1 MAIIKKFSPFLN
13 LTNFQV
19 FENDDLPNS
28 EYFRISEF
36 SETFTGGK
44 NGFLI
49 EGSEFLKE
57 TTEIKIEILD
67 VEGNPIYFEPGGG
80 VPEYYE
86 GNSKLVSV
94 HVYDDTP
101 IGIGK
106 ITVLGELK
114 KYIGNDGAIIDVP
127 DEWKGVYNVKWE
139 RSFNINKNLNNES
152 IVRFYKR
159 PIVGITELVKPIF
172 SKNITNVT
180 ETGEVSGF
188 PMNPPQSFNISNWRA
203 GTTYLLQR
211 TSGSWD
217 RDVDE
222 NTITISSLNYSPTI
236 IEVLNDREV
245 LVNIPFTD
253 SNNLV
258 ESFSSQ
264 SYSVTYQDIQNQTIG
279 ESALTGSFGKI
290 DITQLK
296 TFVGDVARVKVFR
309 KSRNAVGDFQ
319 FVQEAKLESTEL
331 LRDITTTKDTE
342 ISYGRFDSYNLSNYW
357 VTSSNSHP
365 TTINSSVLSQAV
377 KIDYAGSGVQELIT
391 SQSISISKDVEYTLN
406 FKTKVSGSVDS
417 SNKKVRAYL
426 SSSNFTQ
433 DFLSISGSDIYQSQQ
448 TLTKN
453 IISENTGDAKLVFE
467 VEGDDWYISN
477 VSLRNAQ
484 DTSFSPDEFTIIQ
497 DIPRKTASETFDFKF
512 EFYDVN
518 NNYIPVDV
526 IATKEFDGGNDFP
539 SSTKLLTFESDR
551 NAFRFSSGSVQNPKG
566 QQIQFKIGT
575 SNLTGSTTFASS
587 AFDVD
592 GNYLNPSDY
601 TQYPG
606 KLTTITPAGAIVTIN
621 NFTGSRT
628 DSSETPFV
636 GSVVYTAS
644 LENFEEFET
653 VYRLEDGDNAPQLIV
668 TSNANQFIY
677 EPTTLSPKPSGQS
690 ITVRAQRKN
699 LASLITPIEVNSG
712 SNKPPLN
719 FVETVNGIDSYTIS
733 STQFSQSFASNNF
746 DEVTYSFTG
755 SDVFGNSQTDEITLS
770 KVVNFD
776 AVSLVLSNESTSFPA
791 NSTGEILGGFAASS
805 GSVQMFIGSNQI
817 THDDYDSDNSRN
829 RNTFDIKTISGTNVT
844 PTDTSPNTSNYS
856 ISAFQTSKDS
866 GSLTLNI
873 EYLAGDNT
881 TSQSFEKIVSYT
893 KSKKA
898 VPNVL
903 TKTSP
908 TSQTINSGSSGYEV
922 PQTIEVV
929 VQEGGDEYGYQAG
942 LSGGLSEAY
951 KFEINSVSSGSNSN
965 EIITPTYGTHDGY
978 NGTIGSASIDY
989 VNSEG
994 TLVENKLVRFDVSVS
1009 KVGVDG
1015 TNARSV
1021 TLLISPNTIQYNAD
1035 GTNPTPSTVTLIAS
1049 GSSTINDP
1057 YYKFTGGDSSFVDD
1071 TTFNDSTGSQHT
1083 SRVFT
1088 APTTIPSTP
1097 FTFRVGVSDNNV
1109 NLNNELDSDQ
1119 ESLIF
1124 TKPGLDTRPR
1134 FIIKPIN
1141 GTQIKNNQGTLQ
1153 LQVVRLDGTG
1163 SFDVSGSAQG
1173 DAQLYSG
1180 STLLTTS
1187 MTGISDGGN
1196 GVTYNPVFSNT
1207 AISGS
1212 KLISLKEDDGTLLD
1226 TITLLDV
1233 TDGLGGGTFLAN
1245 SLHTNRGLTNSFT
1258 PTTLPLTASF
1268 FDSNGTEFQKS
1279 ALITPSFNGTVDK
1292 MKISTAT
1299 GDSEITLT
1307 ANDGDGGSITL
1318 GSATATTT
1326 KDLTVNATFIDPNT
1340 SKTTS
1345 VSETFFIVSDGRDG
1359 TSARSVRL
1367 TTDAQVFVE
1376 ALDGTITPSSI
1387 AFTAIRQNISGSST
1401 FNTDPSVTLT
1411 GAVDSRALSAT
1422 NFGSNTS
1429 VVLSVTASEDG
1440 DFTDEVRIVRV
1451 KEGTDGLTLISSNP
1465 AHTLPASSS
1474 GEVLDYANSGT
1485 TLSLFEGATQLDYD
1499 ASGTTAGH
1507 WTVATSQS
1515 PAGKI
1520 TIGTITDS
1528 TNDAV
1533 VANHSAMDD
1542 STDASAIT
1550 YTITG
1555 KRLNGDAISLTSV
1568 QTIVKSKEGL
1578 DAVQVTNDNS
1588 NHTFTCN
1595 TSGTPVSF
1603 TGSGTNIQVF
1613 EGVTALTFTTSTV
1626 SAGKYSVSISN
1637 ESGLTEGTASGNN
1650 TTTCVIGN
1658 HSAFTANQATITY
1671 TISGQ
1676 RLDGTSF
1683 SLTTTQ
1689 TLTKSIRG
1697 EDGTI
1702 GQDGANAVDI
1712 TPSLFTQNLIRDINN
1727 GDTFDTVSNITITA
1741 QETGSALTAV
1751 LGSATLSNS
1760 QFKINSTITN
1770 GVEASAGVLTPS
1782 QPSSASN
1789 PGGLTTTYTI
1799 DYKDGSGNDG
1809 SKQFNH
1815 PITTAVV
1822 GTNGPGVVFT
1832 GVWESSRAYQFSTGA
1847 SGRRDVVLWSSSGN
1861 SPYDEYYAVKSSHTS
1876 ATGNVANG
1884 APHQSSANKW
1894 ESLGTQDFFVAAKI
1908 GLFEDSFVQ
1917 NTLNVG
1923 SNNSGGISAANITL
1937 AGGTANPYI
1946 SIGQSSTAGN
1956 QGYDVDGIFIGN
1968 HDNSGT
1974 PSYRM
1979 SLKGGTNHIKW
1990 DGSNLD
1996 IKGSITLT
2004 GGPAASSLNSLN
2016 TTTGSLNQSVSSLNT
2031 ETGSINTAVSN
2042 AQSGVNAINSTSG
2055 ALENPLTYAFGGS
2068 GFELATNTAA
2078 AGLNLTSQ
2086 YMGYHD
2092 GSNFTTYMDSGGDFY
2107 LGGTS
2112 GALTWDA
2119 SEAKLTVTGT
2129 INITGGQ
2136 TANQLNSLN
2145 SATQSLA
2152 GSVSSLDGAVS
2163 QLESVTSSLANPTS
2177 YAFGGNAF
2185 TLATNT
2191 AAAGLNLTSEFLGYH
2206 DGSNFTTYMA
2216 NNGDFFL
2223 GGTGG
2228 ALTWD
2233 ASADELVVNG
2243 SGTFTG
2249 TLSGGSVIGGTLSV
2263 PTSTDPKFSVDSDG
2277 NMTAQDAVI
2286 SGSFNIEQGSLGSWV
2301 VESPSNGGGFRNQS
2315 GSMLFEPERPEIIGK
2330 ADTGG
2335 GLETKLSLHPKNEWA
2350 SPSGGSVY
2358 VSGLDNNNSSNLW
2371 TQPANVNTGNNT
2383 SIGETSADQNEVAT
2397 DIVVAQDGT
2406 YELTGLYGLS
2416 SLTISDPG
2424 TVTFSSTY
2432 PNYTP
2437 TNPIQSHGGNY
2448 TGKTSYYYID
2458 LVFRNT
2464 STNAETSANVQTH
2477 YRNGAVNISY
2487 YQSVAGGNG
2496 QYYWQYTSYTQN
2508 GSESSTSF
2516 AGITKSVTLT
2526 AGTYRAKYRIR
2537 KGGRSGYTQPKTS
2550 SGATG
2555 TITYHT
2561 HTTGFS
2567 NIGYNSGAFTF
2578 IQPVNLVE
2586 LSSKGLQVL
2595 SDQNTYVQLTR
2606 NATVSNSTEALRVQG
2621 AKTVLNAFGTYP
2633 SNYNNTALQVGGL
2646 ISSTGISV
2654 GGYNSNSTVYGY
2666 MTLGYSPNH
2675 GNIRDTIYLKGD
2687 FDPAKITWNS
2697 TQANTGR
2704 DMGSTSFHWDS
2715 IYADDF
2721 HNQSDERVKENIL
2734 DSQLGLDFINDIRP
2748 VQYSMKESTKKRTRY
2763 GFIAQEISSSLDNAG
2778 LTTHDFRALSTGS
2791 SEITRLE
2798 RDYEKS
2804 ITEIIESGSY
2814 HSVTNDTGSAIVTQ
2828 EWVDDKQANTMWN
2841 LSYME
2846 FIAPLTKAVQEL
2858 SAKVTELENRISG
2871 SI

>member
-36 SETFTGGK
+36 NETFTGGK

-57 TTEIKIEILD
+57 STEIKIEILD
-67 VEGNPIYFEPGGG
+67 VEGNPVYFEPGGG

-94 HVYDDTP
+94 HVYEDTP

-114 KYIGNDGAIIDVP
+114 TYIGNDGAITDVP

-139 RSFNINKNLNNES
+139 KSFNINKNLNNES

-159 PIVGITELVKPIF
+159 PIVSITELVKPIF
-172 SKNITNVT
+172 SKSITNVT
-180 ETGEVSGF
+180 ETGEISGF
-188 PMNPPQSFNISNWRA
+188 PMNPPQSFDISNWRA

-222 NTITISSLNYSPTI
+222 NTITISSLNYSPNI

-245 LVNIPFTD
+245 LVDVPFTD

-258 ESFSSQ
+258 QSFSSQ

-331 LRDITTTKDTE
+331 LRDITTTRDTE

-467 VEGDDWYISN
+467 VQGSDWYISN

-601 TQYPG
+601 SQYPG

-628 DSSETPFV
+628 DNSETPFV

-644 LENFEEFET
+644 LENFQEFET

-712 SNKPPLN
+712 SNRPPLN

-776 AVSLVLSNESTSFPA
+776 AVSLVLSNETTAFPA

-922 PQTIEVV
+922 PQTVEVV
-929 VQEGGDEYGYQAG
+929 VQEGGTEYSYQSG

-994 TLVENKLVRFDVSVS
+994 TLVQNKLVRFDVSVS

-1196 GVTYNPVFSNT
+1196 GVTYNPVFANT

-1258 PTTLPLTASF
+1258 PATLPLTASF
-1268 FDSNGTEFQKS
+1268 FDSNGTEYQKK
-1279 ALITPSFNGTVDK
+1279 ALITPSFNGSVDK
-1292 MKISTAT
+1292 MKISTAS
-1299 GDSEITLT
+1299 GASEITLT

-1318 GSATATTT
+1318 GSSTATTT
-1326 KDLTVNATFIDPNT
+1326 KDLTVNATFVDPNT

-1359 TSARSVRL
+1359 TNARSVRL
-1367 TTDAQVFVE
+1367 TNDAQVFVE
-1376 ALDGTITPSSI
+1376 ALDGTVTPSSI
-1387 AFTAIRQNISGSST
+1387 SFTAIRQNISGSST

-1411 GAVDSRALSAT
+1411 GTGDSRALSAT

-1465 AHTLPASSS
+1465 SHTLPASSS

-1499 ASGTTAGH
+1499 NDGSTAGH

-1515 PAGKI
+1515 PTSTI
-1520 TIGTITDS
+1520 TVGTITDS

-1533 VANHSAMDD
+1533 VGVHSAMVDG
-1542 STDASAIT
+1542 TDTVAIT

-1568 QTIVKSKEGL
+1568 QTLTKSKEGL
-1578 DAVQVTNDNS
+1578 DSIQVSNDNS
-1588 NHTFTCN
+1588 NHSFTCN
-1595 TSGTPVSF
+1595 PSGTPTSF
-1603 TGSGTNIQVF
+1603 AGSGTNIKVF
-1613 EGVTALTFTTSTV
+1613 EGVTALTFTTGTV
-1626 SAGKYSVSISN
+1626 SAGKYGVSISN
-1637 ESGLTEGTASGNN
+1637 ESGLTEGTASQGLD

-1676 RLDGTSF
+1676 RLDGTAF

-1689 TLTKSIRG
+1689 TLTKSIQG
-1697 EDGTI
+1697 EDGTV

-1712 TPSLFTQNLIRDINN
+1712 TPSLFTQNLIRDVNN
-1727 GDTFDTVSNITITA
+1727 GDTFDSVSNITITA

-1751 LGSATLSNS
+1751 LSSATLSNS
-1760 QFKINSTITN
+1760 QFKINSSITN
-1770 GVEASAGVLTPS
+1770 GSEASAGVLTPS

-1799 DYKDGSGNDG
+1799 DYKDGSGNAG

-1815 PITTAVV
+1815 PVTTAVV

-1832 GVWESSRAYQFSTGA
+1832 GVWEDSRAYQFSTGA

-1861 SPYDEYYAVKSSHTS
+1861 APYDEYYAVKSSHTS

-1937 AGGTANPYI
+1937 AGGTNNPYI

-1974 PSYRM
+1974 PSYRL
-1979 SLKGGTNHIKW
+1979 SLKGGSNHLKW
-1990 DGSNLD
+1990 NGSTLD
-1996 IKGSITLT
+1996 IKGAITLT
-2004 GGPAASSLNSLN
+2004 SGQGLEASLGELN
-2016 TTTGSLNQSVSSLNT
+2016 TATGSLN
-2031 ETGSINTAVSN
+2031 TAVTN
-2042 AQSGVNAINSTSG
+2042 AQGGVNAINATTG
-2055 ALENPLTYAFGGS
+2055 GLENPSSYAFGGN
-2068 GFELATNTAA
+2068 GFTLATNTAT

-2092 GSNFTTYMDSGGDFY
+2092 GSDFTTYMDSGGDFY

-2145 SATQSLA
+2145 SATGSLNS
-2152 GSVSSLDGAVS
+2152 SVSSLNTATGSLNTAVS
-2163 QLESVTSSLANPTS
+2163 NAQSGVNAINATTGGLENPTS
-2177 YAFGGNAF
+2177 YAFGGSGANAF
-2185 TLATNT
+2185 ALATNT
-2191 AAAGLNLTSEFLGYH
+2191 AAAGLNLTSQFVGYH

-2233 ASADELVVNG
+2233 ASADELIVNG

-2263 PTSTDPKFSVDSDG
+2263 PTEGNPKFHVDSDG
-2277 NMTAQDAVI
+2277 NMSAQDANI
-2286 SGSFNIEQGSLGSWV
+2286 SGSFNIQSGILGSWV
-2301 VESPSNGGGFRNQS
+2301 VDTVENEGKLRDVDSRIILNPTSKKIQLFNSSNELKAQINADDTLTSAGAGNIYIASYNSNQPGSSIPATSYVSSNS
-2315 GSMLFEPERPEIIGK
+2315 G
-2330 ADTGG
+2330 TGAQG
-2335 GLETKLSLHPKNEWA
+2335 EATAFSTPDSTDITISTTGEYQLSDLY
-2350 SPSGGSVY
+2350 SGGTTMPTWTLNTSPPSVSVTTGSPFGNLVPPY
-2358 VSGLDNNNSSNLW
+2358 PTYNYQSYASAAYTYHYVYLCLQKDNSGTWDTVSEIQLGYAYSRGATTIGTYYTATGNSNNYDWQTVSGYTTSANSYHYASATPITSTIDITSTGDYRFIHKSKVIARTGTKYTLNGTSTTSITSYVANSTQRAEAVSGLDESFTLAQPSN
-2371 TQPANVNTGNNT
+2371 
-2383 SIGETSADQNEVAT
+2383 
-2397 DIVVAQDGT
+2397 
-2406 YELTGLYGLS
+2406 
-2416 SLTISDPG
+2416 
-2424 TVTFSSTY
+2424 F
-2432 PNYTP
+2432 
-2437 TNPIQSHGGNY
+2437 
-2448 TGKTSYYYID
+2448 
-2458 LVFRNT
+2458 
-2464 STNAETSANVQTH
+2464 
-2477 YRNGAVNISY
+2477 
-2487 YQSVAGGNG
+2487 
-2496 QYYWQYTSYTQN
+2496 
-2508 GSESSTSF
+2508 
-2516 AGITKSVTLT
+2516 
-2526 AGTYRAKYRIR
+2526 
-2537 KGGRSGYTQPKTS
+2537 
-2550 SGATG
+2550 
-2555 TITYHT
+2555 
-2561 HTTGFS
+2561 
-2567 NIGYNSGAFTF
+2567 
-2578 IQPVNLVE
+2578 VE
-2586 LSSKGLQVL
+2586 LSGGGFQAVTNSDQYVKINRVSPGSYTSTLLQVEGGTVSLNQDDKDDSTITSTGRANFYGRTILGQDYGGSSAFYGLARPQLYSGPEMRRYSIPSSGGSSTNPSYINPMKGAFFTL
-2595 SDQNTYVQLTR
+2595 SPGSSASSQYYALPHRQFTNGSNDSSVPKAARNYQYSTDIYDVEDIADGTVVYIFNTNHGR
-2606 NATVSNSTEALRVQG
+2606 NAYIEGLSGEGDNNGWYTLSGGHCVQFIFNKQTLRNGNTTKNCEGGWIIVGHDDGGRNS
-2621 AKTVLNAFGTYP
+2621 
-2633 SNYNNTALQVGGL
+2633 
-2646 ISSTGISV
+2646 
-2654 GGYNSNSTVYGY
+2654 
-2666 MTLGYSPNH
+2666 
-2675 GNIRDTIYLKGD
+2675 
-2687 FDPAKITWNS
+2687 W
-2697 TQANTGR
+2697 
-2704 DMGSTSFHWDS
+2704 
-2715 IYADDF
+2715 
-2721 HNQSDERVKENIL
+2721 
-2734 DSQLGLDFINDIRP
+2734 
-2748 VQYSMKESTKKRTRY
+2748 
-2763 GFIAQEISSSLDNAG
+2763 
-2778 LTTHDFRALSTGS
+2778 
-2791 SEITRLE
+2791 
-2798 RDYEKS
+2798 
-2804 ITEIIESGSY
+2804 
-2814 HSVTNDTGSAIVTQ
+2814 
-2828 EWVDDKQANTMWN
+2828 
-2841 LSYME
+2841 
-2846 FIAPLTKAVQEL
+2846 
-2858 SAKVTELENRISG
+2858 
-2871 SI
+2871 

>member
-36 SETFTGGK
+36 NETFTGGK

-57 TTEIKIEILD
+57 STEIKIEILD
-67 VEGNPIYFEPGGG
+67 VEGNPVYFEPGGG

-114 KYIGNDGAIIDVP
+114 TYIGNDGAITDVP

-139 RSFNINKNLNNES
+139 KSFNINKNLNNES

-159 PIVGITELVKPIF
+159 PIVSITELVKPIF
-172 SKNITNVT
+172 SKSITNVT

-188 PMNPPQSFNISNWRA
+188 PMNPPQSFDISNWRA

-222 NTITISSLNYSPTI
+222 NKITISSLNYSPNI

-245 LVNIPFTD
+245 LVDVPFTD

-258 ESFSSQ
+258 QSFSSQ

-331 LRDITTTKDTE
+331 LRDITTTRDTE

-406 FKTKVSGSVDS
+406 FKTKISGSVDS

-467 VEGDDWYISN
+467 VQGSDWYISN

-628 DSSETPFV
+628 DNSETPFV

-644 LENFEEFET
+644 LENFQEFET

-668 TSNANQFIY
+668 TSNTNQFIY

-712 SNKPPLN
+712 SNRPPLN

-770 KVVNFD
+770 KVINFD

-817 THDDYDSDNSRN
+817 THDDYDLDSSRN

-866 GSLTLNI
+866 GSLTLDI

-881 TSQSFEKIVSYT
+881 TSQSFQKIVSYT

-922 PQTIEVV
+922 PQTVEVV
-929 VQEGGDEYGYQAG
+929 VQEGGTEYTYQSG

-965 EIITPTYGTHDGY
+965 EIITPTYGTYSGY

-994 TLVENKLVRFDVSVS
+994 TLVQNKLVRFDVSVS

-1021 TLLISPNTIQYNAD
+1021 TLLISPNNIQYNAD
-1035 GTNPTPSTVTLIAS
+1035 GTNPNPSTVTLIAS

-1088 APTTIPSTP
+1088 APTTIPSAP

-1109 NLNNELDSDQ
+1109 DLNTELDSDQ

-1180 STLLTTS
+1180 STILTTS

-1196 GVTYNPVFSNT
+1196 GVTYNPIFANT

-1268 FDSNGTEFQKS
+1268 FDSNGTEYQKS

-1299 GDSEITLT
+1299 GASEITLT
-1307 ANDGDGGSITL
+1307 ANDGDGGTITL

-1326 KDLTVNATFIDPNT
+1326 KDLTVNATFVDPNT

-1359 TSARSVRL
+1359 TNARSVRL
-1367 TTDAQVFVE
+1367 TNDAQVFVE
-1376 ALDGTITPSSI
+1376 ALDGTVTPSSI
-1387 AFTAIRQNISGSST
+1387 SFTAIRQNISGSST

-1411 GAVDSRALSAT
+1411 GTGDSRALSAT
-1422 NFGSNTS
+1422 NFGSNNS

-1499 ASGTTAGH
+1499 NDGTTAGH

-1515 PAGKI
+1515 PANKI

-1542 STDASAIT
+1542 STDSSAIT

-1578 DAVQVTNDNS
+1578 DSIQVSNDNS
-1588 NHTFTCN
+1588 NHSFTCN
-1595 TSGTPVSF
+1595 PSGTPTSF
-1603 TGSGTNIQVF
+1603 AGSGTNIQVF
-1613 EGVTALTFTTSTV
+1613 EGVTALTFTTGTV
-1626 SAGKYSVSISN
+1626 SAGKYSVAISN

-1683 SLTTTQ
+1683 TLTTTQ
-1689 TLTKSIRG
+1689 TLTKSIQG
-1697 EDGTI
+1697 VDGTSGI
-1702 GQDGANAVDI
+1702 NGANAIDI
-1712 TPSLFTQNLIRDINN
+1712 TPSLVTQNLIRDVNN
-1727 GDTFDTVSNITITA
+1727 GDTFDSVSDITITA

-1751 LGSATLSNS
+1751 LSSATLANS
-1760 QFKINSTITN
+1760 QFKINSSITN
-1770 GVEASAGVLTPS
+1770 GTEASAGVLTPS

-1799 DYKDGSGNDG
+1799 DYKDGSGNAG

-1815 PITTAVV
+1815 PITTTVV

-1832 GVWESSRAYQFSTGA
+1832 GVWESSRAYQFSSGA
-1847 SGRRDVVLWSSSGN
+1847 SGRRDVVLWSSTGN
-1861 SPYDEYYAVKSSHTS
+1861 APYDTYYATKTSHTS

-1923 SNNSGGISAANITL
+1923 TNNSGGISAANITL
-1937 AGGTANPYI
+1937 AGGTTNPYI

-1974 PSYRM
+1974 PSYRL
-1979 SLKGGTNHIKW
+1979 SLKGGSNHLKW
-1990 DGSNLD
+1990 DGSTLD
-1996 IKGSITLT
+1996 IKGAITLT
-2004 GGPAASSLNSLN
+2004 SGQGLESSLGELN
-2016 TTTGSLNQSVSSLNT
+2016 TATGSL
-2031 ETGSINTAVSN
+2031 NTAVSN
-2042 AQSGVNAINSTSG
+2042 AQSGVNAINSTSSS
-2055 ALENPLTYAFGGS
+2055 LENPLTYAFGGDA
-2068 GFELATNTAA
+2068 FELATNTAA
-2078 AGLNLTSQ
+2078 EGLNLTSQ

-2092 GSNFTTYMDSGGDFY
+2092 GSDFTTYMDSGGDFY

-2145 SATQSLA
+2145 TATGSLNT
-2152 GSVSSLDGAVS
+2152 AVS
-2163 QLESVTSSLANPTS
+2163 NAQSGVNAINATTGGLENPTS

-2191 AAAGLNLTSEFLGYH
+2191 AAIGLNLTSQFIGYH

-2233 ASADELVVNG
+2233 ASEDELIVNG

-2263 PTSTDPKFSVDSDG
+2263 PTEQTPKFHVDSDG
-2277 NMTAQDAVI
+2277 NMTAQDANI
-2286 SGSFNIEQGSLGSWV
+2286 SGSFNIQSGILGSWV
-2301 VESPSNGGGFRNQS
+2301 VDTAENEGKLRDVDSRIILNPTSKKIQLFNSSNELKAQINADDTLTSAGAGNIYIASYNSNQPGNSIPATSYVSSNGGTGAQGEATSFSTPDSTNITISTTGEYQLSDLYTAGSSIPTWAVNTNPPSVSVTTGSPFGNIVPNYPGQYYQS
-2315 GSMLFEPERPEIIGK
+2315 YASAAYTYHYVYLCLQKLNGSTWDEIAEIQLGYAYKRGATTIGTYYT
-2330 ADTGG
+2330 ATGASNAYEWNSVSG
-2335 GLETKLSLHPKNEWA
+2335 YTSAANSYSYYTATPVTSTINITSAGTYRFIHKSKVLARTGTKYTLNGTSNTPTTTYVQNSTQRAEA
-2350 SPSGGSVY
+2350 
-2358 VSGLDNNNSSNLW
+2358 VSGLDESFTLAQPSNFVELSGGGFQAVTNSDQYVKINRVS
-2371 TQPANVNTGNNT
+2371 PGSYT
-2383 SIGETSADQNEVAT
+2383 STLLQVEGGTVSLNQDDKDDSTLTSSGRTN
-2397 DIVVAQDGT
+2397 
-2406 YELTGLYGLS
+2406 LYGRTILGQDYGGSAYYGEARPQLYSAPEFRRYSIPS
-2416 SLTISDPG
+2416 S
-2424 TVTFSSTY
+2424 
-2432 PNYTP
+2432 
-2437 TNPIQSHGGNY
+2437 GG
-2448 TGKTSYYYID
+2448 
-2458 LVFRNT
+2458 
-2464 STNAETSANVQTH
+2464 
-2477 YRNGAVNISY
+2477 
-2487 YQSVAGGNG
+2487 
-2496 QYYWQYTSYTQN
+2496 
-2508 GSESSTSF
+2508 SSTSP
-2516 AGITKSVTLT
+2516 AYINPMK
-2526 AGTYRAKYRIR
+2526 
-2537 KGGRSGYTQPKTS
+2537 
-2550 SGATG
+2550 
-2555 TITYHT
+2555 
-2561 HTTGFS
+2561 
-2567 NIGYNSGAFTF
+2567 GAFFTLSPGSSTSNQYYALPHRQFTNGSNDNSVPKAARNYQYSSDIYDVEDIDDGTVVYIFNTNHGRNAF
-2578 IQPVNLVE
+2578 IE
-2586 LSSKGLQVL
+2586 GLSGRGDDNGWYTL
-2595 SDQNTYVQLTR
+2595 SGGHCVQLIFSKQTLR
-2606 NATVSNSTEALRVQG
+2606 N
-2621 AKTVLNAFGTYP
+2621 
-2633 SNYNNTALQVGGL
+2633 
-2646 ISSTGISV
+2646 
-2654 GGYNSNSTVYGY
+2654 
-2666 MTLGYSPNH
+2666 
-2675 GNIRDTIYLKGD
+2675 
-2687 FDPAKITWNS
+2687 
-2697 TQANTGR
+2697 
-2704 DMGSTSFHWDS
+2704 GSTTKDCDGGWILVGH
-2715 IYADDF
+2715 DDGG
-2721 HNQSDERVKENIL
+2721 NNS
-2734 DSQLGLDFINDIRP
+2734 
-2748 VQYSMKESTKKRTRY
+2748 
-2763 GFIAQEISSSLDNAG
+2763 
-2778 LTTHDFRALSTGS
+2778 
-2791 SEITRLE
+2791 
-2798 RDYEKS
+2798 
-2804 ITEIIESGSY
+2804 
-2814 HSVTNDTGSAIVTQ
+2814 
-2828 EWVDDKQANTMWN
+2828 W
-2841 LSYME
+2841 
-2846 FIAPLTKAVQEL
+2846 
-2858 SAKVTELENRISG
+2858 
-2871 SI
+2871 